1 MTDILEE
8 DIELLAKYKRNKDC
22 FIAIGFLAGKTVL
35 NDSFT
40 LEELMR
46 LSKLIE
52 NDKLWILFLDGY
64 LLH

>member
-52 NDKLWILFLDGY
+52 NDKL
-64 LLH
+64 